1 MRRAGAGRTATA
13 SHRASENSLQDFRG
27 ESPRRAW
34 AAPRHPFHVL
44 YQEVGTAGSPSRL
57 ARSTSS
63 RDSRRWRFDNV
74 DYICNIRIIP
84 IHGLPALNLT
94 IAELARAVGKSETY
108 VRQHIHRKHLI
119 AQKEGRSVYVEF
131 DEAARWAHERGLSFD
146 LSARALMTADAVKGR
161 TARMTVLVWNVS
173 EARPRNLFT
182 LIRHRRQ
189 EALGPWASEPDGTWS
204 SSELGKGLQLF
215 SCDAPF
221 ERCEAL
227 VEQILDSGVL
237 EIDGIELDYALE
249 SIPRCHWAYRDGRP
263 LARASVRSPFS
274 RHSAKIIEYWS
285 FAAKPHEC
293 WMEILESPPTNLSH
307 RLSRL
312 GFPLDR
318 RPDRAGNLMI
328 AGAEDAIA
336 CSLAASRDRTLRFH
350 IDGDEL
356 PPGAYRATVW
366 ASHSGDDVLRR
377 EVLVTLGQ
385 MVIELDSE
393 VDHIGFEVIR
403 TADGQCVD
411 LMEVFLIMDIGV
423 NMTVDSGP
431 TLHFHDRRNRLIHK
445 IKAANVTSK
454 LNIRADN
461 DDAVLDREIRQQWL
475 YRQSYEQESAT
486 RREGNFRRFQPT
498 EFYKAVLYFISI
510 LRQDSDQKTPIY
522 LADPYFM
529 AQLKG
534 NKGTKLYLELFTN
547 TIGTPL
553 RILCVEKNQQ
563 HNPQPWWSSYPKAI
577 TAHVSVRAFLNKHHS
592 HMAAFHDRYLIT
604 PRREIIIT
612 HSINGW
618 SKDGVTFAR
627 LPFNVYRTDAERLW
641 SIDVKSGTSD
651 LLVRE
656 IG

>member
-1 MRRAGAGRTATA
+1 M
-13 SHRASENSLQDFRG
+13 
-27 ESPRRAW
+27 
-34 AAPRHPFHVL
+34 
-44 YQEVGTAGSPSRL
+44 
-57 ARSTSS
+57 
-63 RDSRRWRFDNV
+63 
-74 DYICNIRIIP
+74 
-84 IHGLPALNLT
+84 NLT
-94 IAELARAVGKSETY
+94 IAELARVVGKSETY

-119 AQKEGRSVYVEF
+119 AQKEGRNVYVEF
-131 DEAARWAHERGLSFD
+131 DEAARWAHERGISFD
-146 LSARALMTADAVKGR
+146 LSARALMTADAMKGR
-161 TARMTVLVWNVS
+161 IARMTVLVWNTS

-204 SSELGKGLQLF
+204 SIELGEGLHLF

-221 ERCEAL
+221 ERFEAL

-237 EIDGIELDYALE
+237 EIDGIEVDYALE
-249 SIPRCHWAYRDGRP
+249 SIPRCHWAYRDDRP
-263 LARASVRSPFS
+263 STRASVRSPFS

-285 FAAKPHEC
+285 FATETYEC
-293 WMEILESPPTNLSH
+293 WVEILESSPTNLPY

-328 AGAEDAIA
+328 AGAEDAIT
-336 CSLAASRDRTLRFH
+336 CSLVASRDQTLRLR
-350 IDGDEL
+350 IDRDEP

-377 EVLVTLGQ
+377 EILVTSDQ
-385 MVIELDSE
+385 MVVDLDSE
-393 VDHIGFEVIR
+393 ADHIGFEVIR
-403 TADGQCVD
+403 IADGQCID
-411 LMEVFLIMDIGV
+411 LMEVFLIMNIGV

-431 TLHFHDRRNRLIHK
+431 TLHFRDRRNRLIHK
-445 IKAANVTSK
+445 IKAANNITSK
-454 LNIRADN
+454 WNVRTDK
-461 DDAVLDREIRQQWL
+461 DDAVLDRKIRQQWL
-475 YRQSYEQESAT
+475 YRQSYERESAT

-498 EFYKAVLYFISI
+498 EFDEAIRYFTDV
-510 LRQDSDQKTPIY
+510 LRQDLDQKTPIY

-534 NKGTKLYLELFTN
+534 NEGTKLYLELFTN
-547 TIGTPL
+547 TIGIPL

-563 HNPQPWWSSYPKAI
+563 HNSQPWWSSYPKAI
-577 TAHVSVRAFLNKHHS
+577 IDHVSVRAFFNRNHS
-592 HMAAFHDRYLIT
+592 NTAAFHDRYLIT
-604 PRREIIIT
+604 PKREMIIT

-618 SKDGVTFAR
+618 LKDGVTFAS

-641 SIDVKSGTSD
+641 SIDVKSGTPD